1 VASKKDRELR
11 LQSEEQV
18 LEYLQERAKETSA
31 SQRVLKNRTVA
42 ATVGRERLFQD
53 QLLDSLHEV
62 FGQTLASP
70 KIKVEKPRGKTGRYL
85 NLVLSDLHY
94 GSNLDPRE
102 LGHKY
107 GPIEEARRTAHILK
121 TVALYKRDHRNET
134 ELIVHI
140 LGDIIQGQLH
150 DMRDGLPLAEQVAA
164 AIRILVQ
171 ALRYLAVQF
180 PCGVTVYCT
189 PGNHGRNTARHRE
202 RATNQKWDSIE
213 TMIYVALKEAARYM
227 PNVKV
232 VLGYEPKYDFK
243 MFGALGMG
251 THGDTV
257 INPGYPNRSI
267 DVAGISKQVN
277 SINNAR
283 VVGGDKPYSVFI
295 MGHVH
300 VGSMTHL
307 PGGVIIITNGCLI
320 PPDAYAKS
328 IGIFD
333 TACGQWVWESVEGHP
348 VGDARFVTVDKHTD
362 VDDSLDS
369 IIEPFT
375 GL

>member
-1 VASKKDRELR
+1 MSREEKKQRDVVIANYLAEKALEVADGEHLR
-11 LQSEEQV
+11 
-18 LEYLQERAKETSA
+18 R
-31 SQRVLKNRTVA
+31 NRTA
-42 ATVGRERLFQD
+42 ATAVGREQLFLE
-53 QLLDSLHEV
+53 QLVGALETV
-62 FGQTLASP
+62 FEQKLPAV
-70 KIKVEKPRGKTGRYL
+70 KVDKRKKHAVTERVL
-85 NLVLSDLHY
+85 NVVFSDTHY

-102 LGHKY
+102 VGHKY
-107 GPIEEARRTAHILK
+107 GPVEEARRTAAICRQ
-121 TVALYKRDHRNET
+121 VVEYKPQYRDVT

-171 ALRYLAVQF
+171 ALRYLAMHF
-180 PCGVTVYCT
+180 PRGVTVYCT

-232 VLGYEPKYDFK
+232 VLSYEPKYDFE
-243 MFGALGMG
+243 MFEALGMG

-257 INPGYPNRSI
+257 INPGYPNKSI

-283 VVGGDKPYSVFI
+283 VIEGEKPYSVFI

-307 PGGVIIITNGCLI
+307 PGGVIVITNGCLI

-328 IGIFD
+328 IGIFN
-333 TACGQWVWESVEGHP
+333 TACGQWLWESVEGHP
-348 VGDARFVTVDKHTD
+348 VGDARFVTVDKNTD
-362 VDDSLDS
+362 VDESLDG

>member
-62 FGQTLASP
+62 FGQALASP

-134 ELIVHI
+134 ELLVHLI
-140 LGDIIQGQLH
+140 GDIIQGQLH
-150 DMRDGLPLAEQVAA
+150 DMRDGAPLAEQVAA
-164 AIRILVQ
+164 AMRILIQ
-171 ALRYLAVQF
+171 ALRFLSVQF
-180 PCGVTVYCT
+180 PKGVTVHCT
-189 PGNHGRNTARHRE
+189 PGNHGRNTARHHN

-213 TMIYVALKEAARYM
+213 TMIYLALKEAAAFL

-232 VLGYEPKYDFK
+232 VLSYQPEYYWDAFGYV
-243 MFGALGMG
+243 GLG

-257 INPGYPNRSI
+257 IQPGYPGNSI
-267 DVAGISKQVN
+267 DVKGISRQVDK
-277 SINNAR
+277 INNSR
-283 VVGGDKPYSVFI
+283 VMKGQAPLSLVVV
-295 MGHVH
+295 GHVH
-300 VGSMTHL
+300 IGSMTHL
-307 PGGVIIITNGCLI
+307 PGGTVAITNSCLI

-328 IGIFD
+328 IGIFE
-333 TACGQWVWESVEGHP
+333 TANGQWMWETTAEHA
-348 VGDARFVTVDKHTD
+348 VGDARFITVDHKTD
-362 VDDSLDS
+362 EDESLDS
-369 IIEPFT
+369 IIAPFT